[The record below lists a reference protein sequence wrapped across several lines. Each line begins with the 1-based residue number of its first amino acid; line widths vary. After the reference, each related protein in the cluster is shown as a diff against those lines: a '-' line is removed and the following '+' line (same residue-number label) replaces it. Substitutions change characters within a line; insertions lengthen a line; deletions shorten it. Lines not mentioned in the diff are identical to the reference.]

1 MPLPLITLISGLSG
15 VFIVMTLLMIM
26 VRLSSKLAIAL
37 EKKQEK
43 QESQGESAKDNLIK
57 KEYLSNGA
65 FSKYVGNHGI

>member
-1 MPLPLITLISGLSG
+1 MPLPLTTLISGLAG

-43 QESQGESAKDNLIK
+43 QEL
-57 KEYLSNGA
+57 
-65 FSKYVGNHGI
+65 